1 MIGFVKQITQYF
13 RKPDFKQ
20 QVLQKVLDNIDE
32 SRNQQE
38 HCSLLISCS
47 GLVLATTASHSAPVA
62 LIAHEKIGEFQQTL
76 LFIEDEL
83 IKRGHYCLVRLAE
96 DKSYATMFIIV
107 DESILV

>member
-1 MIGFVKQITQYF
+1 MTGFIKQITQYF

-20 QVLQKVLDNIDE
+20 QVLQKVLNRIDD
-32 SRNQQE
+32 SRNQGE
-38 HCSLLISCS
+38 HCSILISRTGVVIES
-47 GLVLATTASHSAPVA
+47 MAAYPAPVA

-83 IKRGHYCLVRLAE
+83 IKRGHYCLVKLAE
-96 DKSYATMFIIV
+96 DKSYATMFIII

>member
-1 MIGFVKQITQYF
+1 MTGFIKQITQYF

-20 QVLQKVLDNIDE
+20 QVLQKVLDRIDE
-32 SRNQQE
+32 SRNQGE
-38 HCSLLISCS
+38 HCSILISRTGVVIES
-47 GLVLATTASHSAPVA
+47 TAAYPAPIA

-83 IKRGHYCLVRLAE
+83 IKKGHYCLVKLAE

-107 DESILV
+107 DESILI

>member
-1 MIGFVKQITQYF
+1 MTGLIKQITQYF
-13 RKPDFKQ
+13 RKPDFRQ
-20 QVLQKVLDNIDE
+20 QVLQKVLNRIDE
-32 SRNQQE
+32 SRNQSE
-38 HCSLLISCS
+38 FCSLLISRTGAVINPTS
-47 GLVLATTASHSAPVA
+47 SYPAPVA

-83 IKRGHYCLVRLAE
+83 IKRGHYCLVKLAE